1 MGLCASAPEHV
12 LSHADLGDHAH
23 VKKIEGDIRAVY
35 DFKRVLGDGVE
46 GDVWMAQRGEK
57 KYAIKSIS
65 KFKSKEQLDDVVHEV
80 EMLNILGRHPGIVYV
95 DEVWEDKSR
104 IYVVQEYCSGGTLL
118 DFMERHKD
126 HITQQR
132 IAEILRQLIDAIA
145 HCHARGVIHRDIK
158 QENIMFSTRSAD
170 SPVKIIDFGNSLF
183 LGKGKTTEGYAGTTF
198 NAAPE
203 IERGERYDHKAD
215 IFSLGVMSYLLISG
229 GYPFGYSEQGYQK
242 LLNGEYYK
250 CKNPPFC
257 DNSAK
262 LISKMI
268 TANPKTRLTAAKC
281 RSQAFLK
288 LDADHP
294 SSKQAILARHKELTK
309 TTNDKSKRLEVQNRL
324 VESLKSAEEQEDLLD
339 NIVALEA
346 WMIDFQ
352 AETKSF
358 SKSFT
363 KSLTKSLTKSASSLT
378 DGLELSAPTITTI
391 ENFYLDLQSNGFN
404 MLAEKVHE
412 ALKDDLEY
420 TINLDEVLNQ
430 LRDDLEG
437 IDDGPASP
445 RKSPAAGE
453 GGKPMQP
460 GEMPPHLVVIEDAK
474 PAEPGQMPAHLVIVE
489 D

>member
-1 MGLCASAPEHV
+1 
-12 LSHADLGDHAH
+12 
-23 VKKIEGDIRAVY
+23 
-35 DFKRVLGDGVE
+35 
-46 GDVWMAQRGEK
+46 
-57 KYAIKSIS
+57 
-65 KFKSKEQLDDVVHEV
+65 
-80 EMLNILGRHPGIVYV
+80 
-95 DEVWEDKSR
+95 
-104 IYVVQEYCSGGTLL
+104 
-118 DFMERHKD
+118 MERHKD
-126 HITQQR
+126 HISQQR
-132 IAEILRQLIDAIA
+132 IAEILRHLIDAIA

-158 QENIMFSTRSAD
+158 QENVMFSTRSAD
-170 SPVKIIDFGNSLF
+170 SPVKLIDFGNSLF
-183 LGKGKTTEGYAGTTF
+183 LEKGKTTEGYAGTTF

-215 IFSLGVMSYLLISG
+215 IFSIGVMCYLLISG
-229 GYPFGYSEQGYQK
+229 GYPFGYSEQGYQM
-242 LLNGEYYK
+242 LLKGEYYK

-268 TANPKTRLTAAKC
+268 TSDPNSRLTAAKC
-281 RSQAFLK
+281 RRQAFLK

-294 SSKQAILARHKELTK
+294 SSKQAILARHKGLMK
-309 TTNDKSKRLEVQNRL
+309 TTNDKKKRLEIQNRI
-324 VESLKSAEEQEDLLD
+324 VESLKMADDQEDLLD

-346 WMIDFQ
+346 WMVDFQ

-391 ENFYLDLQSNGFN
+391 ENFYLDLKSNGFN
-404 MLAEKVHE
+404 LLAENVRE

-420 TINLDEVLNQ
+420 TINLDEVLLQ

-437 IDDGPASP
+437 IHEGPTSP
-445 RKSPAAGE
+445 SKPPVAVE
-453 GGKPMQP
+453 GGKPMPP
-460 GEMPPHLVVIEDAK
+460 GEMPPHLVVVDDEKAAVPD
-474 PAEPGQMPAHLVIVE
+474 QMPAHLVIVE